1 MQTQP
6 KTGWLS
12 HASQAKQGH
21 RKNTGS
27 DGQPSDVPAVAK
39 ATVQDPNAGGGEP
52 SPD

>member
-6 KTGWLS
+6 KTRWLS

-27 DGQPSDVPAVAK
+27 DGKPSDVPAVAK
-39 ATVQDPNAGGGEP
+39 ATV
-52 SPD
+52 